1 MLNSAKEVNT
11 DVHLEMLPIDFDH
24 FIQNNLEIV
33 ENYLM
38 LLKQQSTDNAKLAFH
53 ESLGVNC
60 DGQIL
65 IGCEDNR
72 DKKGNVIGFGIKSSH
87 RFYVY
92 QDERTIKDWACSIL
106 NRYLR
111 WMKSQYRHQA
121 RASLSQLELTF
132 TNVAYE
138 GTQLFTPKAYA
149 DFLVSQLDTLDD
161 IYLNNN
167 YLRGDDYL
175 AKLILAQYA
184 DKIPLKNITMYN
196 YLVEYCTSCSS
207 NSFATS
213 YLARKLVNFDTKKLS
228 CSKDNPI
235 PSDTRIEYNWL
246 LSMCHHFNFK
256 TINLP
261 VNDIDTIVKSE
272 VHLLGQSIN
281 FKANSKEDVF
291 NFINGLLS
299 LAYNDYIIN
308 NLLKNKQKIFQA
320 IKANELRF
328 QLAPFKSIL
337 VEARDK
343 FNNLTIDHYHFSKFE
358 IVSSF
363 LDIILQQIKQEDKI

>member
-1 MLNSAKEVNT
+1 MLNSGKEVST
-11 DVHLEMLPIDFDH
+11 DIHLEMLPIDFDH

-38 LLKQQSTDNAKLAFH
+38 ILKQQSTDNDKLAFH
-53 ESLGVNC
+53 ESLAVNC

-72 DKKGNVIGFGIKSSH
+72 DKKGNVVGFGIKSSR

-92 QDERTIKDWACSIL
+92 QDEQTIKDWACSIL
-106 NRYLR
+106 NRYLH
-111 WMKSQYRHQA
+111 WMKSRYRHQV
-121 RASLSQLELTF
+121 RASLSQLESTF

-138 GTQLFTPKAYA
+138 GIQLFTPKAYA
-149 DFLVSQLDTLDD
+149 DFLVPQLDILDD

-184 DKIPLKNITMYN
+184 GRLPLKNITMYN

-207 NSFATS
+207 NSFAAS
-213 YLARKLVNFDTKKLS
+213 YLARKLVNFDTKKLD
-228 CSKDNPI
+228 CLKDNPI
-235 PSDTRIEYNWL
+235 DSDIRVEYDWL

-261 VNDIDTIVKSE
+261 VNDIGTIVQSE

-281 FKANSKEDVF
+281 FKANSKKDVF
-291 NFINGLLS
+291 DFINGLVS

-308 NLLKNKQKIFQA
+308 NLFKNKQKILQS
-320 IKANELRF
+320 IKTNKLRF
-328 QLAPFKSIL
+328 QLASFKSIL
-337 VEARDK
+337 IEARNK
-343 FNNLTIDHYHFSKFE
+343 FNNLTIDHYYFSKLKM
-358 IVSSF
+358 VSSF
-363 LDIILQQIKQEDKI
+363 LDIILQQIK